1 MGSLSDLESN
11 FSFFFRKGDFMPR
24 VYFSSSLFFF
34 DGGDPTTSLIDKKP
48 FRRLTTD
55 CLVDTTTAWTIFCR
69 LSGGEIKLAE
79 CQVRGSWASNDNE
92 LLMIHYG
99 RSWNSNCFLSASKYL
114 GLDHDVKSISR
125 YWMQCQRLLLWLRRY
140 ESYYL

>member
-55 CLVDTTTAWTIFCR
+55 CLADTTTAWTVFVDYPEGPEGR
-69 LSGGEIKLAE
+69 LSWPS
-79 CQVRGSWASNDNE
+79 VRSDNPG
-92 LLMIHYG
+92 LLMLM
-99 RSWNSNCFLSASKYL
+99 SS
-114 GLDHDVKSISR
+114 
-125 YWMQCQRLLLWLRRY
+125 
-140 ESYYL
+140 